1 MNLYHFIWNVMDLR
15 DLQEIYGNI
24 RKSSMDIVTLFWI
37 LVDVDI
43 WWCIW
48 ISLEHEWPDPKISWD
63 LLRFSPAHP
72 DPTAPLQ
79 RLQRRAVHGGRPGSP
94 QTLLGPG
101 AFSGLGLREHLQTT
115 IVLICF
121 DDRIGWGLSYK
132 WIYDN
137 ITIVRGAPYHN
148 FWRQRHDYCIPI
160 IPPSRYSPTA
170 PPSTM
175 AGGHGSL
182 IWPIDFWWN
191 DLQQSGKVKNNSN
204 IWDCECHRFM
214 VILGIVFTWLY
225 HITCCRYNNW
235 QV

>member
-15 DLQEIYGNI
+15 ALQEIYGNI

-43 WWCIW
+43 CWRIW
-48 ISLEHEWPDPKISWD
+48 ISLEYEWPDPKISWY

-121 DDRIGWGLSYK
+121 DDWIGWGLSYK

-160 IPPSRYSPTA
+160 IPVKTIPNCTTKYNGWWTWFSHLAYWFLMKWFTA
-170 PPSTM
+170 KWQSQKQLEYLGLWMPPIY
-175 AGGHGSL
+175 GHIGDSFYL
-182 IWPIDFWWN
+182 ALP
-191 DLQQSGKVKNNSN
+191 
-204 IWDCECHRFM
+204 H
-214 VILGIVFTWLY
+214 
-225 HITCCRYNNW
+225 
-235 QV
+235 